1 MDDYYSIFLLTKKSK
16 VLLIDKYDI
25 SQKILKEL
33 ANFESRHI
41 LFTTMKHPKSLQD
54 ISREEKIPLSSV
66 YKRIKSLK
74 ECSLIHEKRDFAE
87 NGHITR
93 YYQSK
98 IKDVEISITKF
109 EPKITFTKNKLVKND

>member
-1 MDDYYSIFLLTKKSK
+1 MLIKKST
-16 VLLIDKYDI
+16 VLLADKYDI

-41 LFTTMKHPKSLQD
+41 LFATIRYPKSIQD

-74 ECSLIHEKRDFAE
+74 KCSLVQEKIDFAK
-87 NGHITR
+87 NGHITK

-98 IKDVEISITKF
+98 INNIEISITKF
-109 EPKITFTKNKLVKND
+109 EPKIAFTKNKLMKND